1 MLAAIP
7 SNKVPLHRFP
17 KFELSYETISHKK
30 VPCVYQVELAIPVGK
45 KYFIWFTFE
54 EKRNICLLME
64 LGKDKRIGKI
74 SEIIVPFSKELAFG
88 TVLYGTIVQPN
99 IQTPTDNNSSS
110 IQVFII
116 EDIFYYKG
124 IEVRNHTWNEKLG
137 AIDNFY
143 NENADINKINQ
154 HTQIQIL
161 LPLMWE
167 TTDNTNISSG
177 ELVGQQFSKEI
188 EDNTRK
194 SYISN
199 CGYAMHHIQYRS
211 LTQVVPYINMS
222 AKQKPN
228 LNVME
233 DKQKIAL
240 QTYSLFEI
248 EHPMN
253 YSKPQY
259 KYTTVFLVTADIQYD
274 VYHLW
279 AYGQYKKRIYCGVMG
294 IPNYEKSVF
303 MNGLFRNIRENE
315 NLDYIEE
322 SDDEEDF
329 ENVDLAK
336 YVNMEKT
343 VNIECVFNRKF
354 RKWMPVCVAPSNA
367 MIVHINKLANA

>member
-1 MLAAIP
+1 MISAIP

-30 VPCVYQVELAIPVGK
+30 VPQSYQVELAIPVGK

-54 EKRNICLLME
+54 EKRDMCLLME

-74 SEIIVPFSKELAFG
+74 SEIIVPFCKELAFG
-88 TVLYGTIVQPN
+88 TVLYGTIVQPT
-99 IQTPTDNNSSS
+99 IQESIKNDSNN
-110 IQVFII
+110 IQVFVI

-143 NENADINKINQ
+143 NENTDINKMNKN
-154 HTQIQIL
+154 TQIQFL

-167 TTDNTNISSG
+167 TTNTITISECLS
-177 ELVGQQFSKEI
+177 VRDRSSRDI
-188 EDNTRK
+188 EDNVQK
-194 SYISN
+194 SYINNS
-199 CGYAMHHIQYRS
+199 GYTVHHIQYRS
-211 LTQVVPYINMS
+211 LNQVVPYINMS

-228 LNVME
+228 LNSME
-233 DKQKIAL
+233 DMQKTAL
-240 QTYSLFEI
+240 QTYSIFEI
-248 EHPMN
+248 EHQMN

-259 KYTTVFLVTADIQYD
+259 KYPTVFLVTADIQYD

-294 IPNYEKSVF
+294 ISNYEKSVF

-354 RKWMPVCVAPSNA
+354 RKWMPVCVASTNA